1 MLTLQSYL
9 NDPCGTA
16 SLPYWKCKGIVVPD
30 NMRIV
35 HESDFS
41 EDMLRDYSDEPYF
54 RLYHDLK
61 DVKAISMEGVKIVS
75 AASSIDEFV
84 RLINASY
91 DDLCVTSEQMEHYQ
105 KMPVFCPDLWLL
117 LKEKETGTILG
128 GGIADYD
135 RVIGELI
142 LEWIQVLPQYRRHG
156 YGQLIVNCLLARM
169 QGVAKFA
176 TVSWKVNNPT
186 NPGGLYRRC
195 GFTGHDIWHVLTRK

>member
-1 MLTLQSYL
+1 MLALQSYL

-35 HESDFS
+35 HDRDFS
-41 EDMLRDYSDEPYF
+41 DDMLRKYSDEPYF

-61 DVKAISMEGVKIVS
+61 SIQSMTMEGVEIVP
-75 AASSIDEFV
+75 AASSINEFV

-91 DDLCVTSEQMEHYQ
+91 DDLRVTAEQMESYQ
-105 KMPVFCPDLWLL
+105 QTPVFCPDLWVL
-117 LKEKETGTILG
+117 LKEKRTGAILG

-135 RVIGELI
+135 REIGELI
-142 LEWIQVLPQYRRHG
+142 LEWIQVLPEYRRRG
-156 YGQLIVNCLLARM
+156 YGQVIVNSLLSKM

-176 TVSWKVNNPT
+176 TVSGKVSNPT
-186 NPGGLYRRC
+186 DPEGLYRRC
-195 GFTGHDIWHVLTRK
+195 GFTGNDVWHILTKR

>member
-1 MLTLQSYL
+1 MLALQSYL

-35 HESDFS
+35 HERDLSA
-41 EDMLRDYSDEPYF
+41 DMLRNCSDEPYF
-54 RLYHDLK
+54 RLYHDLQ
-61 DVKAISMEGVKIVS
+61 DIQPITAEGVEIVP

-91 DDLCVTSEQMEHYQ
+91 DDLRVTAEQMESYQ
-105 KMPVFCPDLWLL
+105 RTPVFCPDLWLL

-135 RVIGELI
+135 REIGELI
-142 LEWIQVLPQYRRHG
+142 LEWIQVLPAYRRHG
-156 YGQLIVNCLLARM
+156 YGQLIVNCLLAKM
-169 QGVAKFA
+169 QDIAKFA
-176 TVSWKVNNPT
+176 TVSGKVNNPT
-186 NPGGLYRRC
+186 NPEGLYRRC
-195 GFTGHDIWHVLTRK
+195 GFTGNDVWHVLTKR

>member
-1 MLTLQSYL
+1 MLALQSYL
-9 NDPCGTA
+9 SDPCGTA
-16 SLPYWKCKGIVVPD
+16 SLPYWKQKGIAVPD

-35 HESDFS
+35 HERDFS

-61 DVKAISMEGVKIVS
+61 GIRPIPMEGVELVP

-91 DDLCVTSEQMEHYQ
+91 SDLRVTAGQMESYQ
-105 KMPVFCPDLWLL
+105 RTPVFCPDLWLL

-135 RVIGELI
+135 REIGELI
-142 LEWIQVLPQYRRHG
+142 LEWIQVLPAYRRHG
-156 YGQLIVNCLLARM
+156 YGQLIVNCLLAKM
-169 QGVAKFA
+169 HGVAKFA
-176 TVSWKVNNPT
+176 TVSGKMNNPT
-186 NPGGLYRRC
+186 NPEDLYRRC
-195 GFTGHDIWHVLTRK
+195 GFTGNDVWHVLTKR